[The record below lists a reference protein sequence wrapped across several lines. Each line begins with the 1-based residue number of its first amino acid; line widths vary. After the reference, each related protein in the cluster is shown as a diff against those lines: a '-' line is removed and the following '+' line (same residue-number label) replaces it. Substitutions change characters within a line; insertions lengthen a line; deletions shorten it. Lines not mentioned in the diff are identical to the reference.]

1 VSQIMDEQVNT
12 KRVSFDLRGEHAE
25 LFEEWRKELSD
36 ELGFQISPSKAV
48 LWMINQIKKSEE

>member
-1 VSQIMDEQVNT
+1 MGEQVNT

-25 LFEEWRKELSD
+25 LFEEWRKGLSD

-48 LWMINQIKKSEE
+48 LWMINQIRKSEE